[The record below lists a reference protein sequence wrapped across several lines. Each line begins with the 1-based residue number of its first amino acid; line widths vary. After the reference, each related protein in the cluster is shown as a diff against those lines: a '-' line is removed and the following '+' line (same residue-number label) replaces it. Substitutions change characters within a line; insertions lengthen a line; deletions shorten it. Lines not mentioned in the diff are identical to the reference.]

1 MSPARPRRALPSVLG
16 LTLALLLAAC
26 STSGGTTSSP
36 PDPTGSIAPAITGT
50 PSAAPS
56 IGSSP
61 AAAFPVTLTD
71 DEGTAVEL
79 EAKPTTIVSLTPATT
94 EILFAIGAGD
104 RVVATDDASDF
115 PAEAV
120 DLPDVATFSSVDVER
135 IVDLGAD
142 LVVAGGLGFSPP
154 GSIAQLRELGIPVVV
169 VYAPSVEGVYHDIE
183 LLGTATGETTAAT
196 ELAESMR
203 TEIDAIEA
211 ATHPGDTAPKVFYEI
226 GYTDA
231 TGQIFAPADA
241 SFVAEMVTL
250 AGGDVITTGDP
261 ASYEIPLETLI
272 ATDPQVIVLGVN
284 PFYEPTPEAVKARPG
299 WDAMTAVK
307 DDAIRTVQDTEITRP
322 GPRLATGLRN
332 LAAAVR
338 PDVTLPTAP

>member
-16 LTLALLLAAC
+16 LTLALILAAC

-56 IGSSP
+56 MGSSP
-61 AAAFPVTLTD
+61 AAAFPLTLTD

-79 EAKPTTIVSLTPATT
+79 EAEPTTIVSLTPATT

-120 DLPDVATFSSVDVER
+120 ELPDVATFSSVDVER

-169 VYAPSVEGVYHDIE
+169 VYAPSVEGVYRRHR
-183 LLGTATGETTAAT
+183 A
-196 ELAESMR
+196 
-203 TEIDAIEA
+203 
-211 ATHPGDTAPKVFYEI
+211 PGDGHRRDDRRHRARRV
-226 GYTDA
+226 DA
-231 TGQIFAPADA
+231 DRDRRHRGRDPPGRHGPEGVLRDRLHRCDGPDLRTRRCVVRRRDGDA
-241 SFVAEMVTL
+241 
-250 AGGDVITTGDP
+250 
-261 ASYEIPLETLI
+261 
-272 ATDPQVIVLGVN
+272 
-284 PFYEPTPEAVKARPG
+284 R
-299 WDAMTAVK
+299 
-307 DDAIRTVQDTEITRP
+307 RR
-322 GPRLATGLRN
+322 RRHHH
-332 LAAAVR
+332 R
-338 PDVTLPTAP
+338 